1 MQEGYFVAFRNV
13 GLPIRT
19 EDYDN
24 PHSPIGVNLNEDRRT
39 PRRPRRAARRC
50 SDASTRWSRDTLAR
64 IARKL
69 YGDGKRWPDIATANN
84 LADPGRI
91 RPGQILLIPQEFPRP
106 VRTVVRSCGG

>member
-1 MQEGYFVAFRNV
+1 
-13 GLPIRT
+13 
-19 EDYDN
+19 
-24 PHSPIGVNLNEDRRT
+24 VNLNKDRRT
-39 PRRPRRAARRC
+39 PRRPRREG
-50 SDASTRWSRDTLAR
+50 DTLAR

-91 RPGQILLIPQEFPRP
+91 RPGQILLIPQEFPLL